1 MNCISSCS
9 KLFTSVPKKKSKV
22 YFCIMTDLPAT
33 FVEGFHDE
41 KAVREMKYH
50 KFGRT
55 GLLISALSLG
65 GAACSPFYE

>member
-1 MNCISSCS
+1 
-9 KLFTSVPKKKSKV
+9 
-22 YFCIMTDLPAT
+22 MTDLPAT